1 MRAGGWL
8 ARENQGTNVPTEGSR
23 KILLLHVETSK
34 KTDWAVM
41 IVPGSH
47 IIATIAVT
55 VERVRTYEDRRYFL
69 RFMCGYEA
77 LCTLI

>member
-8 ARENQGTNVPTEGSR
+8 ARENQGTNVPTEGSPNSPR
-23 KILLLHVETSK
+23 YHTLEQVK
-34 KTDWAVM
+34 KLIEAAM

-55 VERVRTYEDRRYFL
+55 VDGLRTYEDRHYFL
-69 RFMCGYEA
+69 RFM
-77 LCTLI
+77 